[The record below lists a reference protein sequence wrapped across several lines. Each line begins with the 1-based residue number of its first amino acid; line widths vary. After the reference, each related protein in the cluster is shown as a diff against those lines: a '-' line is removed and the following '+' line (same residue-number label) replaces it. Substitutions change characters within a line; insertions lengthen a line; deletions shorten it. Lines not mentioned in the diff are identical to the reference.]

1 MDRPADATVL
11 HLASSTDS
19 AWLGRALAAIDDVLV
34 DHAHCEK
41 KAASTAVSLL
51 FRYPESPRLSIEL
64 ARLARE
70 ELVHYEQVLGLL
82 AARGVPLRRL
92 RPSPYASALLAAV
105 RPAEPGRMV
114 DTLLCLALIEARS
127 CERMQIL
134 ADALSDATLAAF
146 YRGLVASEARH
157 HRRYV
162 ALAEEAAGGD
172 VTERLSA
179 LAAHEAAVIA
189 GMPPWPRMHT

>member
-1 MDRPADATVL
+1 LL
-11 HLASSTDS
+11 HLASSTDP

-34 DHAHCEK
+34 DHANCEK

-51 FRYPESPRLSIEL
+51 FRYPESARLAVEL

-70 ELVHYEQVLGLL
+70 ELAHYEQVLEVL
-82 AARGVPLRRL
+82 AARGVAFRRL
-92 RPSPYASALLAAV
+92 RPSPYAGALLAAA
-105 RPAEPGRMV
+105 RPEEPGRMV

-127 CERMQIL
+127 CERMQLL
-134 ADALSDATLAAF
+134 ADALPDAALAAF

-162 ALAEEAAGGD
+162 ALAGEAAGGD
-172 VTERLSA
+172 VGERLET
-179 LAAHEAAVIA
+179 LAAHEAAVLA
-189 GMPPWPRMHT
+189 TMPPWPRMHT